1 MRKDEEL
8 SSHCRDCV
16 TTIIIKTAIIIILTI
31 AIAVMEWNARLMMIV
46 NIIIKIVI
54 IIVIS
59 AMEWKRSEATWEE
72 QAAREATRLTG

>member
-1 MRKDEEL
+1 MPKDEEL

-16 TTIIIKTAIIIILTI
+16 TTIIIKTAIIIILII

-72 QAAREATRLTG
+72 QAAREVTRSTG